1 MNRTIPNLRH
11 LRVFREVAATRS
23 ISRAAKQ
30 VHLSQP
36 AITQAIAKLEQA
48 LGIDL
53 FERRSDGMFT
63 TEGGELFLARVE
75 RALDLL
81 QSGAREAEKVGLRNG
96 VRTVSRLDQLLTTTQ
111 LRALVAVAN
120 SKNFSLAARTIGISQ
135 PSLHRAARDLERLLE
150 ITLFDKTSHGIVLTR
165 AGRILA
171 QHAKLTF
178 AELEQGFSEVET
190 LQGRDSGSIV
200 VGTMPLART
209 YILPTAINT
218 LMQSHPQVRISVVD
232 GPYADLLHGLRH
244 GELDLLIG
252 ALRHPVPADDVIQE
266 RLFSDPLAV
275 VARRGHPLSRKKRV
289 TLEDLSRYPWVV
301 PRQGTPTRDYFDRMM
316 ARQPPLPASP
326 IESSS
331 LVLIRGLL
339 LESDRLTLIST
350 HQIRH
355 EQQLGLLAPLP
366 VAMEENERPIG
377 LTLRKGWR
385 PTATQDRFLAC
396 LREAGALARL
406 PSPREGKPYSKNE

>member
-23 ISRAAKQ
+23 ISGAAKK
-30 VHLSQP
+30 VYLSQP
-36 AITQAIAKLEQA
+36 AITQAIAKLEA
-48 LGIDL
+48 TLNIEL

-63 TEGGELFLARVE
+63 TEAGELFLRRVE
-75 RALDLL
+75 RALSQL
-81 QSGAREAEKVGLRNG
+81 QTGAREVARIGLKNG
-96 VRTVSRLDQLLTTTQ
+96 ARRSGNFDQVLTTTQ

-120 SKNFSLAARTIGISQ
+120 AKNFSLAARTIGISQ

-150 ITLFDKTSHGIVLTR
+150 IALFDKTSHGIVLTR
-165 AGRILA
+165 AGQTLA

-178 AELEQGFSEVET
+178 AELEQGFSEVEM

-209 YILPTAINT
+209 YILPTAINALLRT
-218 LMQSHPQVRISVVD
+218 HPEVRISVVD

-252 ALRHPVPADDVIQE
+252 ALRNPVPSDDVVQE
-266 RLFSDPLAV
+266 TLFSDPLAV
-275 VARRGHPLSRKKRV
+275 VARKDHSLSRAKRITV
-289 TLEDLSRYPWVV
+289 DELLHFPWVV
-301 PRQGTPTRDYFDRMM
+301 PRQSTPTRDYFDHIMEDHL
-316 ARQPPLPASP
+316 PLPTTP

-331 LVLIRGLL
+331 LMLIRGLL
-339 LESDRLTLIST
+339 LDSDRLTLIST

-355 EQQLGLLAPLP
+355 EQQLGLRAPLP
-366 VAMEENERPIG
+366 VELSGNERPIG
-377 LTLRKGWR
+377 LTSRSNWH
-385 PTATQDRFLAC
+385 PTTTQDRFLAC
-396 LREAGALARL
+396 LREAGTSAART
-406 PSPREGKPYSKNE
+406 